1 MDFEEKLIEN
11 LKEIGVNINYNKANE
26 FSIYMQI
33 LLEWN
38 EKMNLTAIVEK
49 NDILQKHF
57 VDSLTALKYINQKD
71 RIIDVGTGAGFPG
84 IPIKIVEEDTKIT
97 LMDSLNKRII
107 FLQEVITKLNLNNIT
122 TIHSRAEDLA
132 KDIRYREKYDIAISR
147 AVANLSTLVEYML
160 PFVKVRGKCLCM
172 KGNNIDEEVTNA
184 KKAIKELG
192 GKIINVENFRLP
204 NSDIERNI
212 IIIKKIHS
220 TPAKYPRKSGV
231 PAKEP
236 IK

>member
-57 VDSLTALKYINQKD
+57 VDSLTALKYINQEDK
-71 RIIDVGTGAGFPG
+71 IIDVGTGAGFPG
-84 IPIKIVEEDTKIT
+84 IPIKIVKEDTKIT
-97 LMDSLNKRII
+97 LMDSLNKRIT

-160 PFVKVRGKCLCM
+160 PFVKVGGKCLCM
-172 KGNNIDEEVTNA
+172 KGNNIDEEVINA
-184 KKAIKELG
+184 QKAIKELG
-192 GKIINVENFRLP
+192 GKIINIENFRLP